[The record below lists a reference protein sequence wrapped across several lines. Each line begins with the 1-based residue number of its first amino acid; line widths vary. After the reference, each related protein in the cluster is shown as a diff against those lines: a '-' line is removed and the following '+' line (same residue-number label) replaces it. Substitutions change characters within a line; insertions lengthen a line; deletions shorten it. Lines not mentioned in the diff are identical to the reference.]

1 MTLFRYYGATEEN
14 NDETLDKSHEATL
27 RDMKR
32 PFQVGDLAFHR
43 LTNRSGRVVAIE
55 AIGDIDQLLTVE
67 FPGGQVL
74 RAEPRKSFNFTSTI
88 AHLVTTLAP
97 ADVVNPVIEKIAVD
111 QPVDGYGTTSL
122 LDELC

>member
-1 MTLFRYYGATEEN
+1 MITQPLAHTYIETQMEN
-14 NDETLDKSHEATL
+14 QNV
-27 RDMKR
+27 
-32 PFQVGDLAFHR
+32 FG
-43 LTNRSGRVVAIE
+43 VVRH
-55 AIGDIDQLLTVE
+55 
-67 FPGGQVL
+67 P
-74 RAEPRKSFNFTSTI
+74 P